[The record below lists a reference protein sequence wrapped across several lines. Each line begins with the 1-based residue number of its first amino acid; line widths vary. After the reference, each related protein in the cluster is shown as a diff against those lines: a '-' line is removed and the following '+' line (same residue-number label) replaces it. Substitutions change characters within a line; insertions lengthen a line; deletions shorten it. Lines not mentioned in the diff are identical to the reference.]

1 MITKKGGLTV
11 SKIFFTSDTHFNHDR
26 EFVYSPR
33 GFKTIQEMNRT
44 LVKNWNET
52 VGDDDDIYVLGDFFL
67 GTDFNYIQEV
77 LNKLNGRIHLVT
89 GNHDTPSKII
99 EYTSWNN
106 IVEIA
111 DALRIRYKKREFFL
125 CHYPVLTASL
135 EQDPDKA
142 VINLFGH
149 THSKDKFYEDRPYM
163 YNVAVDA
170 NDNKPVEIE
179 EILTAFNNKVK
190 ECIST
195 LGEEK

>member
-1 MITKKGGLTV
+1 M

-33 GFKTIQEMNRT
+33 GFKTIQEMNGT

-52 VGDDDDIYVLGDFFL
+52 VGNDDDIYVLGDFFL
-67 GTDFNYIQEV
+67 GTDFNYIQEI

-89 GNHDTPSKII
+89 GNHDTPSKIT

-135 EQDPDKA
+135 EQDSNKA

>member
-1 MITKKGGLTV
+1 MTV

-33 GFKTIQEMNRT
+33 GFKTIQEMNGT

-52 VGDDDDIYVLGDFFL
+52 VGNDDDIYVLGDFFL

-106 IVEIA
+106 IVKIA

>member
-1 MITKKGGLTV
+1 MTV

-33 GFKTIQEMNRT
+33 GFKTIQEMNGT

-52 VGDDDDIYVLGDFFL
+52 VGNDDDIYVLGDFFL

-77 LNKLNGRIHLVT
+77 LNKLNGRTHLVT
-89 GNHDTPSKII
+89 GNHDTPSKIT

-135 EQDPDKA
+135 EQDPNKA

>member
-1 MITKKGGLTV
+1 MEFTLLVTSTFV
-11 SKIFFTSDTHFNHDR
+11 SHDR

-33 GFKTIQEMNRT
+33 GFKTIQEMNGT

-52 VGDDDDIYVLGDFFL
+52 VGNDDDIYVLGDFFL

-89 GNHDTPSKII
+89 GNHDTPSKIT

-179 EILTAFNNKVK
+179 EILTAFNDKVK
-190 ECIST
+190 ECISK

>member
-1 MITKKGGLTV
+1 MTA

-33 GFKTIQEMNRT
+33 GFKTIQEMNGT

-52 VGDDDDIYVLGDFFL
+52 VGNDDDIYVLGDFFL

-89 GNHDTPSKII
+89 GNHDTPSKIT

-179 EILTAFNNKVK
+179 EILTAFNDKVK
-190 ECIST
+190 ECISK

>member
-1 MITKKGGLTV
+1 M

-26 EFVYSPR
+26 EFIYGPR
-33 GFKTIQEMNRT
+33 GFKTVQEMNGT
-44 LVKNWNET
+44 LIKNWNET
-52 VGDDDDIYVLGDFFL
+52 VGKDDDIYVLGDFFL
-67 GTDFNYIQEV
+67 GTDYDYINEV
-77 LNKLNGRIHLVT
+77 LDKLNDVVPACVPSNLRWSIVVT
-89 GNHDTPSKII
+89 NYEMDT
-99 EYTSWNN
+99 T
-106 IVEIA
+106 VEIA
-111 DALRIRYKKREFFL
+111 DALRIKYKKREFFL

-135 EQDPDKA
+135 EQDPDRA

-179 EILTAFNNKVK
+179 EILTAFNDKVK

>member
-1 MITKKGGLTV
+1 M

-33 GFKTIQEMNRT
+33 GFKTIQEMNGT

-52 VGDDDDIYVLGDFFL
+52 VGNDDDIYVLGDFFL

-89 GNHDTPSKII
+89 GNHDTPSKIT

-135 EQDPDKA
+135 EQNPDKA

-179 EILTAFNNKVK
+179 EILTAFNDKVK
-190 ECIST
+190 ECISK
-195 LGEEK
+195 LGKKK

>member
-1 MITKKGGLTV
+1 M

-52 VGDDDDIYVLGDFFL
+52 VGNDDDIYVLGDFFL

-89 GNHDTPSKII
+89 GNHDTPSKIT

-179 EILTAFNNKVK
+179 EILTAFNDKVK
-190 ECIST
+190 KCISK

>member
-1 MITKKGGLTV
+1 MTV

-33 GFKTIQEMNRT
+33 GFKTIQEMNGT

-52 VGDDDDIYVLGDFFL
+52 VGNDDDIYVLGDFFL

-89 GNHDTPSKII
+89 GNHDTPSKITV
-99 EYTSWNN
+99 YTSWNN

>member
-1 MITKKGGLTV
+1 M

-33 GFKTIQEMNRT
+33 GFKTIQEMNGT

-52 VGDDDDIYVLGDFFL
+52 VGNDDDIYVLGDFFL

-89 GNHDTPSKII
+89 GNHDTPSKIT

-135 EQDPDKA
+135 EQDPNKA

-149 THSKDKFYEDRPYM
+149 THSKDKFYEDRSYM

>member
-1 MITKKGGLTV
+1 M

-52 VGDDDDIYVLGDFFL
+52 VGNDDDIYVLGDFFL

-89 GNHDTPSKII
+89 GNHDTPSKIT

-125 CHYPVLTASL
+125 CHYLVLTTSL
-135 EQDPDKA
+135 KQDPNKA

-179 EILTAFNNKVK
+179 EILTAFNDKVK
-190 ECIST
+190 ECISK

>member
-33 GFKTIQEMNRT
+33 GFKTIQEMNGT

-52 VGDDDDIYVLGDFFL
+52 VGNDDDIYVLGDFFL

-111 DALRIRYKKREFFL
+111 DALRIRHKKREFFL

>member
-1 MITKKGGLTV
+1 M

-33 GFKTIQEMNRT
+33 GFKTIQEMNGT

-52 VGDDDDIYVLGDFFL
+52 VGNDDDIYVLGDFFL

-89 GNHDTPSKII
+89 GNHDTPSKIT

-179 EILTAFNNKVK
+179 EILTAFNDKVK
-190 ECIST
+190 ECISK

>member
-1 MITKKGGLTV
+1 
-11 SKIFFTSDTHFNHDR
+11 
-26 EFVYSPR
+26 
-33 GFKTIQEMNRT
+33 MNGT

-52 VGDDDDIYVLGDFFL
+52 VGNDDDIYVLGDFFL

-89 GNHDTPSKII
+89 GNHDTPSKIT

-149 THSKDKFYEDRPYM
+149 THSKDKFYEDHPYM

-179 EILTAFNNKVK
+179 EILTAFNDKVK
-190 ECIST
+190 ECISK

>member
-1 MITKKGGLTV
+1 M
-11 SKIFFTSDTHFNHDR
+11 SNIFFTSDTHFNHNR
-26 EFVYSPR
+26 EFVYGPR
-33 GFKTIQEMNRT
+33 GFKCVQEMNGA
-44 LVKNWNET
+44 LIKNWNET
-52 VGDDDDIYVLGDFFL
+52 VGKDDDIYVLGDFFL
-67 GTDFNYIQEV
+67 GTDYDYINEV
-77 LNKLNGRIHLVT
+77 LDKLNGRIHLVV
-89 GNHDTPSKII
+89 GNHDTPSKITW
-99 EYTSWNN
+99 YTNWNN

-135 EQDPDKA
+135 EQDPKRA

-170 NDNKPVEIE
+170 NNNRPVSIDEIVA
-179 EILTAFNNKVK
+179 AFNAKVE
-190 ECIST
+190 ECIAT

>member
-1 MITKKGGLTV
+1 M

-33 GFKTIQEMNRT
+33 GFKTIQEMNGT

-52 VGDDDDIYVLGDFFL
+52 VGNDDDIYVLGDFFL
-67 GTDFNYIQEV
+67 GTDFNCIQEV

-89 GNHDTPSKII
+89 GNHDTPSKIT

-135 EQDPDKA
+135 EQDPNKA

>member
-1 MITKKGGLTV
+1 M

-33 GFKTIQEMNRT
+33 GFKTIQEMNGT

-52 VGDDDDIYVLGDFFL
+52 VGNDDDIYVLGDFFL

-89 GNHDTPSKII
+89 GNHDTPSKIT

-135 EQDPDKA
+135 EQDPNKA

-149 THSKDKFYEDRPYM
+149 THSKDKFYEDRLYM

>member
-1 MITKKGGLTV
+1 M

-33 GFKTIQEMNRT
+33 GFKTIQEMNGT

-52 VGDDDDIYVLGDFFL
+52 VGNDDDIYVLGDFFL

-77 LNKLNGRIHLVT
+77 INKLNGRIHLVT
-89 GNHDTPSKII
+89 GNHDTPSKIT

-179 EILTAFNNKVK
+179 EILTAFNDKVK
-190 ECIST
+190 ECISK

>member
-33 GFKTIQEMNRT
+33 GFKTIQEMNGA

-52 VGDDDDIYVLGDFFL
+52 VGNDDDIYVLGDFFL

-89 GNHDTPSKII
+89 GNHDTPSKIT

>member
-1 MITKKGGLTV
+1 MTV

-33 GFKTIQEMNRT
+33 GFKTIQEMNGT

-52 VGDDDDIYVLGDFFL
+52 VGNDDDIYVLGDFFL

-89 GNHDTPSKII
+89 GNHDTPSKIT

-179 EILTAFNNKVK
+179 EILTAFNDKVK
-190 ECIST
+190 ECISK

>member
-1 MITKKGGLTV
+1 M

-33 GFKTIQEMNRT
+33 GFKTIQEMNGT

-52 VGDDDDIYVLGDFFL
+52 VGNDDDIYVLGDFFL

-89 GNHDTPSKII
+89 GNHDTPSKIT

-125 CHYPVLTASL
+125 CLYPVLTASL

-163 YNVAVDA
+163 YNVTVDA

-179 EILTAFNNKVK
+179 EILTAFNDKVK
-190 ECIST
+190 ECISK

>member
-1 MITKKGGLTV
+1 MTV

-33 GFKTIQEMNRT
+33 GFKTIQEMNGT

-52 VGDDDDIYVLGDFFL
+52 VGNDDDIYVLGDFFL
-67 GTDFNYIQEV
+67 GTDFNYIQEA

-89 GNHDTPSKII
+89 GNHDTPSKIT

-135 EQDPDKA
+135 EQDPNKA

-149 THSKDKFYEDRPYM
+149 THNKDKFYEDRPYM

>member
-1 MITKKGGLTV
+1 M

-33 GFKTIQEMNRT
+33 GFKTIQEMNGT

-52 VGDDDDIYVLGDFFL
+52 VGNDDDIYVLGDFFL

-89 GNHDTPSKII
+89 GNHDTPSKIT

-135 EQDPDKA
+135 EQDLDKA

-179 EILTAFNNKVK
+179 EILTAFNDKVK
-190 ECIST
+190 ECISK

>member
-1 MITKKGGLTV
+1 MTV

-33 GFKTIQEMNRT
+33 GFKTIQEMNGT

-52 VGDDDDIYVLGDFFL
+52 VGNDDDIYVLGDFFL

-89 GNHDTPSKII
+89 GNHDTPSKIT

-142 VINLFGH
+142 VINLFGY

>member
-1 MITKKGGLTV
+1 M

-33 GFKTIQEMNRT
+33 GFKTIQEMNGT

-52 VGDDDDIYVLGDFFL
+52 VGNDDDIYVLGDFFL

-89 GNHDTPSKII
+89 GNHDTPSKIT

-135 EQDPDKA
+135 EQNPDKA

-179 EILTAFNNKVK
+179 EILTAFNDKVK
-190 ECIST
+190 ECISK